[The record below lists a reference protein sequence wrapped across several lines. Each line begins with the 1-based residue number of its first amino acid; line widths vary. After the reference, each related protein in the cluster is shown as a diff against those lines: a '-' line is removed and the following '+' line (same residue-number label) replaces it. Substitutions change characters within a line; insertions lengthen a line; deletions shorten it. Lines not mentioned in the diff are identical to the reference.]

1 MIGAC
6 PNWWNILHKFYYNLV
21 EYTPQMNV
29 EEAKRIVA
37 DQKELVEEKLSQNY
51 IKRDVGDV
59 ERFLRIPN
67 VLAIL
72 GVRRSGKSTLS
83 LMLMKELKVKFAYLN
98 FDDESLFGITTEDLR
113 NIEQAIYEVYGNDV
127 IYLVFDEIHNVKGW
141 ELFISRLR
149 ESKRIII
156 TGSNSKMLSGELATA
171 LTGRHSDI
179 VLFPF
184 SFREYLRFRN
194 INVENPISTRDV
206 VTVKVAL
213 EKYLEEGGFPEALII
228 GKDQVDVI
236 YNDILFK
243 DVVFRYKIRE
253 MGKFKEFSRSIIS
266 YYSSEVSL
274 SKLAKV
280 VNVDKKTI
288 DLWAFG
294 LENSY
299 LIYFIPRYGEKLKE
313 RLTFNK
319 KVYVVDPG
327 VVSRIALRARDK
339 GRVIENVVA
348 IKLLRENQLKGLYY
362 IKGKDFEVDFYDELN
377 SRLIQVTYAVDKVEE
392 REIKGLMKANE
403 LVKARELIVVTY
415 DIEGK
420 EEREGKEI
428 KFIPLYKFLLKY

>member
-1 MIGAC
+1 
-6 PNWWNILHKFYYNLV
+6 
-21 EYTPQMNV
+21 MNV

-243 DVVFRYKIRE
+243 DVVFRYKIRG

-266 YYSSEVSL
+266 YYSSEVYL

>member
-1 MIGAC
+1 
-6 PNWWNILHKFYYNLV
+6 
-21 EYTPQMNV
+21 MNV

-274 SKLAKV
+274 SKLTKV

-299 LIYFIPRYGEKLKE
+299 LIYFLPRYGEKLKE

>member
-1 MIGAC
+1 
-6 PNWWNILHKFYYNLV
+6 
-21 EYTPQMNV
+21 MNV

>member
-274 SKLAKV
+274 SKLTKV